1 MSGSDHAQVVCGV
14 YESFGRGELEGI
26 LERLCDD
33 VEWIIAPCADI
44 PFSGVHRGPQQVHA
58 FFHNLAHFA
67 RFERFEPLETH
78 VAGEAVFVLGRER
91 AFSKP
96 KDRVWECDWI
106 HIWKLRGGKVAYFRE
121 YTDTAAIAQAFV

>member
-1 MSGSDHAQVVCGV
+1 VSGSENEQIVRDI
-14 YESFGRGELEGI
+14 YERFGRGELDAI
-26 LERLCDD
+26 LTLLTDD
-33 VEWIIAPCADI
+33 VEWIVAPCADV
-44 PFSGVHRGPQQVHA
+44 PFSGVHRGPQQVRA
-58 FFHNLAHFA
+58 FFHNLAYFA
-67 RFERFEPLETH
+67 RFERFEPRETH

-106 HIWKLRGGKVAYFRE
+106 HVWKLRGGKVACFRE